1 MAKITTKP
9 DPKKKSYT
17 FVRVGENLYR
27 IKETGGYYALIKRNR
42 KQIRRSLKTTDKS
55 MAKRRLQALLKKVE
69 NLRIDA
75 KISNITFLEYSQR
88 WLEKTGVN
96 VKEKTSQRLKH
107 CLDGLTPYI
116 GYIPVRN
123 ISPRNCEE
131 WIIGR
136 GKMLSAS
143 SYKQERRVLISILE
157 EAVRDGLIL
166 ENPARDLPTR
176 KISKSTINL
185 PTHEQFRLLIK
196 QMRQADIRG
205 IYGAD
210 LVELLAYSGMRLN
223 EATEL
228 RWPDIDF
235 DRGCFTITG
244 GEYGTKNHEVRTV
257 PLFPAMLELLNR
269 IQSEPR
275 KISTDRVIPIKGA
288 RSLMASASKKAKI
301 PRFTHHS
308 MRHYFCSNAIE
319 AGIDFK
325 VIAGWLGHKDGGILV
340 AKTYGHL
347 RDTHSFEMAKRM
359 TNSAFETPSENIVS
373 ITNKTA

>member
-1 MAKITTKP
+1 MLGKTSIGSKRRADTTP
-9 DPKKKSYT
+9 SS
-17 FVRVGENLYR
+17 
-27 IKETGGYYALIKRNR
+27 KETASKSAAASKPLINHW
-42 KQIRRSLKTTDKS
+42 L
-55 MAKRRLQALLKKVE
+55 KRRLNALLQKVDK
-69 NLRIDA
+69 LRVDA
-75 KISNITFLEYSQR
+75 KISNITFLEYAQR

-107 CLDGLTPYI
+107 CLDGLNPYI
-116 GYIPVRN
+116 GHIPVRN

-157 EAVRDGLIL
+157 ESVRDGLIL
-166 ENPARDLPTR
+166 DNPAKELPTR
-176 KISKSTINL
+176 KIPKSQINL
-185 PTHEQFRLLIK
+185 PSHEQFQALIK
-196 QMRQADIRG
+196 QMRLADIRG
-205 IYGAD
+205 VYGAD
-210 LVELLAYSGMRLN
+210 LVELLAYSGMRLH

-228 RWPDIDF
+228 KWSEIDF
-235 DRGCFTITG
+235 DRGCFTVTG
-244 GEYGTKNHEVRTV
+244 GEYGTKNHEIRTG
-257 PLFPAMLELLNR
+257 PLFPAMRELLER
-269 IQSEPR
+269 IRSGSVE
-275 KISTDRVIPIKGA
+275 IDSDHVTPIKGA
-288 RSLMASASKKAKI
+288 RTLMASAAKKAGI

-347 RDTHSFEMAKRM
+347 RDAHSFEMAKRM
-359 TNSAFETPSENIVS
+359 TQGAYTVDPDNVVKIND
-373 ITNKTA
+373 KTAL